1 MTGLPRP
8 DVQDISDAGQA
19 IRHIHDLGRK
29 IVTFAGFSSNGY
41 EDPAGVERYMSSV
54 LDELDPH
61 ADVVCCGATP
71 MGIGAVYALAASRG
85 FTTIGIVSANARKEE
100 VAFADDVDIVYVIED
115 EAWGGYIDEQGT
127 PSPTSRVMV
136 DASDLLVFIGGG
148 NDIARD
154 EYDYAE
160 RQRGKPVRFYPA
172 DMNHA
177 AAIDKARR
185 NGQPV
190 PTNFRGAL
198 ALYLEAKRK

>member
-1 MTGLPRP
+1 MTELPGP
-8 DVQDISDAGQA
+8 DVHQMSDADRA
-19 IRHIHDLGRK
+19 IRDIHALGGR
-29 IVTFAGFSSNGY
+29 IVTFLGFSSNGY
-41 EDPAGVERYMSSV
+41 EDQADVERYLSSV

-61 ADVVCCGATP
+61 GDVVCCGATP

-85 FTTIGIVSANARKEE
+85 FRTIGIVSANAQKEQ
-100 VAFADDVDIVYVIED
+100 VAFADGVDIVFVIQD

-136 DASDLLVFIGGG
+136 DASDLLVFIGG

-185 NGQPV
+185 NGQLV
-190 PTNFRGAL
+190 PTNFGGAL
-198 ALYLEAKRK
+198 ALHLDAKRK